1 MGELLTQFITLLD
14 DKSDDKLTL
23 ASMMTEEGKDEWEL
37 LVEAMDAI
45 DIMKIGP
52 SIRKLNKK
60 YNLNT
65 NQEIAILAYIK
76 ILEMMLKRA
85 KTTPEFMEMIGMMQ
99 NNTPK
104 AKGREPYDGTM
115 FG

>member
-1 MGELLTQFITLLD
+1 
-14 DKSDDKLTL
+14 
-23 ASMMTEEGKDEWEL
+23 
-37 LVEAMDAI
+37 
-45 DIMKIGP
+45 
-52 SIRKLNKK
+52 
-60 YNLNT
+60 
-65 NQEIAILAYIK
+65 
-76 ILEMMLKRA
+76 MLKRA